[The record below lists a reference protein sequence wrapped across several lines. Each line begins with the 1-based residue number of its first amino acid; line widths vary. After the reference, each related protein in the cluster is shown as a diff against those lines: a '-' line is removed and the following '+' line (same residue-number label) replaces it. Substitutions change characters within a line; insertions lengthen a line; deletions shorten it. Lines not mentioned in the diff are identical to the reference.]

1 MNEFTQR
8 ANESIENMAKQP
20 HKPGE
25 TVRVFVP
32 VPHGMDIGDCHR
44 EINLDN
50 ASISLVE
57 DGKARDRDGK
67 VLFDAVEN
75 GADLYLITGEMR
87 K

>member
-8 ANESIENMAKQP
+8 ANEAIENMAKQP

-57 DGKARDRDGK
+57 DGKAIREDGK
-67 VLFDAVEN
+67 VIFNAREN
-75 GADLYLITGEMR
+75 GADLYLVCGEMR

>member
-8 ANESIENMAKQP
+8 ANEAIDNMSKQP

-32 VPHGMDIGDCHR
+32 VPHGMDIGDCR
-44 EINLDN
+44 SEINLDN

-57 DGKARDRDGK
+57 DGKARGKDGK
-67 VLFDAVEN
+67 VIFDAREN
-75 GADLYLITGEMR
+75 DADLYLVCGEMR